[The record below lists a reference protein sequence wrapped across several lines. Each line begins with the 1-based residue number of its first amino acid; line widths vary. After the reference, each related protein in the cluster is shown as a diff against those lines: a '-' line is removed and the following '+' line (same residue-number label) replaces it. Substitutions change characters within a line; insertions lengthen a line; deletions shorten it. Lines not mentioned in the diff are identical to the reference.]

1 MHEQVQKKPFKQNQ
15 QNEMR
20 VTETVLDCFENE
32 MLTLYKLVV
41 FLQVDNVQTIRYTDT
56 LARYQNISK
65 VPGIKKINK

>member
-1 MHEQVQKKPFKQNQ
+1 
-15 QNEMR
+15 MR

-65 VPGIKKINK
+65 VPGIKKN

>member
-1 MHEQVQKKPFKQNQ
+1 MNKFKKKPFKQNQ

-41 FLQVDNVQTIRYTDT
+41 FL
-56 LARYQNISK
+56 
-65 VPGIKKINK
+65 